1 MRPSELIQGP
11 ERDRIEAAVA
21 DAERGTSGEIV
32 VKVVRSAGPHAASP
46 WRLSLL
52 LAALLPLGAAQFQP
66 DLRLVEI
73 LGIQAFGTLLAHLLC
88 RFDSVRRAFASERE
102 LQESAE
108 QAALDALM
116 QHVIRR
122 TENRTGI
129 LIFVSLLEHRVVVL
143 GDEAVD
149 QALDPSESWNEVVDL
164 VLAGIRNGQASEGII
179 RAIARCGE
187 ILSHPL
193 PIQADDVNEIERG
206 LILSD

>member
-1 MRPSELIQGP
+1 MKPSQLIAGP
-11 ERDRIEAAVA
+11 ERERIESAVTE
-21 DAERGTSGEIV
+21 AERGTAGEIV
-32 VKVVRSAGPHAASP
+32 VKVVRAAAPHAASP

-52 LAALLPLGAAQFQP
+52 LAGLFPLGAAFFEP
-66 DLRLVEI
+66 DLRLIEI
-73 LGIQAFGTLLAHLLC
+73 LGLQALATGLAHLLC
-88 RFDSVRRAFASERE
+88 RLDPIRRAFTSDLE
-102 LQESAE
+102 LRTSAE

-149 QALDPSESWNEVVDL
+149 QALDPSESWQEVVDL
-164 VLAGIRNGQASEGII
+164 VLEGIRAGEATEGIV
-179 RAIARCGE
+179 RAIGKCGE

-193 PIQADDVNEIERG
+193 PIQPDDVNEIERG

>member
-11 ERDRIEAAVA
+11 ERERIEAAVA
-21 DAERGTSGEIV
+21 EAERGTAGEIV

-46 WRLSLL
+46 WRLSIL
-52 LAALLPLGAAQFQP
+52 LAALLPLGAALLEP

-73 LGIQAFGTLLAHLLC
+73 LGIELIGTLLAHALC
-88 RFDSVRRAFASERE
+88 WFDPIRRAFASDQE
-102 LQESAE
+102 LRESAE

-149 QALDPSESWNEVVDL
+149 QALDPNESWGDVVDL
-164 VLAGIRNGQASEGII
+164 VLDGIRRGEASEGII